1 MNIPMVDVTIHID
14 ETLASLQ
21 QDRLEND
28 IRSSKGVL
36 GVGYHKNRPHLLMV
50 EYNPDLTSSSELLQL
65 VTHQGMHAQLIGL

>member
-21 QDRLEND
+21 QAQLEND

-36 GVGYHKNRPHLLMV
+36 GVGYHKNRAHLMMI
-50 EYNPDLTSSSELLQL
+50 EYNPELTSSTELLQL
-65 VTHQGMHAQLIGL
+65 FTHKGMHAQMIGL